1 MEPSTPGNRGLI
13 AGPFYNAV
21 TILLAFVVTIGVS
34 LAIAKHW
41 KTYDW
46 LGKSLGIVFLLNL
59 AIVPLATIMKLRKGE
74 KAKPDVLVQ
83 TAYINAYLW
92 VMLATI
98 LFTR

>member
-1 MEPSTPGNRGLI
+1 MEPSTPENRSLI

-21 TILLAFVVTIGVS
+21 TILLALVVTIGVS
-34 LAIAKHW
+34 LTIAKHW